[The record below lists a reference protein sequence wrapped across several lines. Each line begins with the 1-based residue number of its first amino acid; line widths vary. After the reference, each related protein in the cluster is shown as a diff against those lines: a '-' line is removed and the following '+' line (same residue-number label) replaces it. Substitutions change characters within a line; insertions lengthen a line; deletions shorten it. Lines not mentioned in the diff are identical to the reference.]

1 MMSGHGANPV
11 FLINKKEKLES
22 FYKKN
27 FSHKNFYIF
36 LRRIFIRKWTLKKP
50 KSYENN
56 LRYQIYNF

>member
-27 FSHKNFYIF
+27 FYIK
-36 LRRIFIRKWTLKKP
+36 IFI
-50 KSYENN
+50 
-56 LRYQIYNF
+56 FF